1 MLFMPW
7 RDENVDLLCGY
18 NTYEESYTENQQL
31 IVPLRKQYENFND
44 VIEESK
50 ETQDVTKYDDDQ
62 DDIDDSNIMECLSMI
77 DKYGFYDPDRDEN
90 LKTYDLATDIKQL
103 KNRQH
108 IKHDSY
114 DPNVDSSGYN
124 MSDEEYTNVMHSPN
138 KQQYEL
144 CAHIMNQIDSNTKPL
159 RIFIEGGGGVGKT
172 VLGRAP
178 CETINRYY
186 NKRAGEDNTGRHVLV
201 LAPTGMAAF
210 HIKGNTFNTGLRIP
224 PFQEKMEPL
233 SMDLRN
239 QLFSKYRDV
248 KFIFIDEISMVGS
261 CMFNK
266 ADIRLCQIFDCNKFF
281 GGLNVIAIGDFYQ
294 MRPV

>member
-1 MLFMPW
+1 MDPESTEIQANNIINRYKNHPHIFENYCLADFASKVQIVNSKNENVDTEINEISEQISHNVRPNKLLAICNGTEYRLHKKQRIIRYVNYNKKTNSENHYRERLMLFMPW

-31 IVPLRKQYENFND
+31 IVPLHKQYENFND

-77 DKYGFYDPDRDEN
+77 DKYGFYYPDRDEN

-124 MSDEEYTNVMHSPN
+124 MSDEEYTNVMRSLN
-138 KQQYEL
+138 K
-144 CAHIMNQIDSNTKPL
+144 
-159 RIFIEGGGGVGKT
+159 
-172 VLGRAP
+172 
-178 CETINRYY
+178 
-186 NKRAGEDNTGRHVLV
+186 
-201 LAPTGMAAF
+201 
-210 HIKGNTFNTGLRIP
+210 
-224 PFQEKMEPL
+224 
-233 SMDLRN
+233 
-239 QLFSKYRDV
+239 
-248 KFIFIDEISMVGS
+248 
-261 CMFNK
+261 
-266 ADIRLCQIFDCNKFF
+266 
-281 GGLNVIAIGDFYQ
+281 
-294 MRPV
+294 

>member
-1 MLFMPW
+1 MPW

-124 MSDEEYTNVMHSPN
+124 MSDEEYTNVMHSLN

-172 VLGRAP
+172 VLGRAL
-178 CETINRYY
+178 CTIN
-186 NKRAGEDNTGRHVLV
+186 
-201 LAPTGMAAF
+201 
-210 HIKGNTFNTGLRIP
+210 
-224 PFQEKMEPL
+224 
-233 SMDLRN
+233 
-239 QLFSKYRDV
+239 
-248 KFIFIDEISMVGS
+248 
-261 CMFNK
+261 
-266 ADIRLCQIFDCNKFF
+266 
-281 GGLNVIAIGDFYQ
+281 
-294 MRPV
+294 